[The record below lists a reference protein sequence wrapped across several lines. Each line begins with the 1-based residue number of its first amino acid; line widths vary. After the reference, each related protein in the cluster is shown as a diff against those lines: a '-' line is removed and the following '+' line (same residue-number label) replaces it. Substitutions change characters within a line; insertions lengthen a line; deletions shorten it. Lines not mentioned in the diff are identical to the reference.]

1 MHLEGNRRFG
11 SLVRII
17 REMAFSEEVVSFIFI
32 MCVAV
37 VFFTTSIVMLDLT
50 GSFAFGDAEWPID
63 DPEALGWWFW
73 RTFQHVYRIGI
84 IGDVDFDNIA
94 EDPKQPFAMFC
105 WFGVITF
112 LLTIVMVNALIAIMS
127 NKYAEK
133 MAVVEVEMLRSRW
146 NMMGECTL
154 ILPMWDHLM
163 AALPRVNCRRRVHP
177 A

>member
-1 MHLEGNRRFG
+1 MISVLLDGFVVSEEFLPTLVHRLTTDELVYARACLASLIMGLLGLEFVMHLEGGKQFG

-17 REMAFSEEVVSFIFI
+17 REMAFSEEVVSFIVI
-32 MCVAV
+32 MCMAV

-94 EDPKQPFAMFC
+94 
-105 WFGVITF
+105 
-112 LLTIVMVNALIAIMS
+112 
-127 NKYAEK
+127 
-133 MAVVEVEMLRSRW
+133 
-146 NMMGECTL
+146 
-154 ILPMWDHLM
+154 
-163 AALPRVNCRRRVHP
+163 
-177 A
+177 